1 VRAYRLRSSSGWINS
16 MREPS
21 GRLQRAT
28 RIARSVGSPSTNAVM
43 FVASDEY
50 PLHGPTP

>member
-1 VRAYRLRSSSGWINS
+1 

-28 RIARSVGSPSTNAVM
+28 RIAKSVGSPSTTAVT
-43 FVASDEY
+43 FVAAYEY
-50 PLHGPTP
+50 TLHGPTP